1 MKIMIWMAASTAF
14 FGSIRSFQNMLSQ
27 VIEIDSQ
34 MTALRRVSAGEIDT
48 NHILQESVQLAE
60 RLGNQISQI
69 NSGLETFAR
78 QGFRGDG
85 LIAMTEAATLFSNIS
100 EMSVDEAAQGLTS
113 IAYGFSSINAED
125 ILVAV
130 DAINEVDNNFAIF
143 DKSPILATI

>member
-1 MKIMIWMAASTAF
+1 MAASTAF